1 MITSTI
7 NYTKKEKL
15 KKTDR
20 ENPKTYGKSK
30 AIQTKHTKKH
40 THTHLQKEKKQ
51 EKIFI

>member
-40 THTHLQKEKKQ
+40 AHKHSEKGK
-51 EKIFI
+51 KNMYIYI